1 MCQTG
6 CFEMTATAQDATFMQ
21 RALHLA
27 QQGQGRV
34 EPNPMVGCVIT
45 RDGAIVGEGFHTAYG
60 KSHAEVEAIQ
70 AAGTTAKGGSLY
82 VNLEPCCHQ
91 GKTPPCT
98 RAIMAAGLK
107 RVIVGNE
114 DPFDQVAGGGL
125 AELRA
130 AGIDVVTGIAA
141 SAARKLNAP
150 YFHRLATGRPWVIA
164 KWAMTLDGKIATG
177 TGESRWISSEPSRE
191 IVHRLRGRVD
201 AVIIGSRTALADDPL
216 LTARP
221 AGPRLA
227 TRIILDSNAAL
238 SLESQ
243 LAKTAGESPVLVVTG
258 PAATAEATKNL
269 AEKGCEILQLADNDP
284 GVRLQLLLSEL
295 GKRGM
300 ANLLVEGGSQLLG
313 SFFDQGLINEVHTF
327 IAPILLGGNGLSA
340 IGGHGVEKMAESW
353 KLEDLQVEQTGGDI
367 YLQGRLPQPKNPGN
381 VTLRHPS

>member
-1 MCQTG
+1 
-6 CFEMTATAQDATFMQ
+6 MTATAQDATFMQ

-27 QQGQGRV
+27 QQGQGCV

-107 RVIVGNE
+107 RVIVANE

-125 AELRA
+125 AELRV

-221 AGPRLA
+221 TGPRLA

-238 SLESQ
+238 PLESQ

-313 SFFDQGLINEVHTF
+313 SFFDQGLINEIHTF

-367 YLQGRLPQPKNPGN
+367 YLQGHLPQPKNPGN

>member
-1 MCQTG
+1 
-6 CFEMTATAQDATFMQ
+6 MTATAQDATFMQ

-27 QQGQGRV
+27 QQGQGCV

-98 RAIMAAGLK
+98 RAIMAAGLQ

-221 AGPRLA
+221 TGPRLA

-238 SLESQ
+238 PLESQ

-367 YLQGRLPQPKNPGN
+367 YLQGHLPQPKNPGN

>member
-1 MCQTG
+1 
-6 CFEMTATAQDATFMQ
+6 MTATAQDATFMQ

-27 QQGQGRV
+27 QQGQGCV

-221 AGPRLA
+221 TGPRLA

-238 SLESQ
+238 PLESQ

-367 YLQGRLPQPKNPGN
+367 YLQGHLPQPKNPGN